1 MKICDLH
8 IKVHVQ
14 VVVFKVRK
22 QNAANAVTNLCQSIL
37 N

>member
-8 IKVHVQ
+8 VKVHMQ

-22 QNAANAVTNLCQSIL
+22 QNAANAVTSLCQFIL